1 MKKLII
7 IILAA
12 VLAGGGALAGF
23 AIYNNQPENVATSAI
38 SEAVEDLLE
47 REEIA
52 PLANMLKGGS
62 LEISAEVDPEK
73 LGLGLFGNDALKAGG
88 KMYFSEDAFML
99 EKLSVEYGDVKLSG
113 DAYVGEDIIYVTNKD
128 ILGGTYGIIRGKMA
142 SAFKNSEFAE
152 LLALDEDG
160 AKLIT
165 QILEDYDNGKD
176 KDLIKDL
183 EKYIEKYL
191 DVAVKAFKDNADF
204 ETENDTVK
212 VNGEKI
218 NARVV
223 EVTIDGKTIAAIA
236 DALSDELKE
245 DDKLR
250 DLVDEYLKPYKDVLK
265 EEGIIE
271 KSTKELYND
280 VVKGLA
286 DYADE
291 VKKQDGDVIVSIV
304 TPKMSSELVQLSVTL
319 KEGKEKTELFT
330 LNIGKGGIKKTDCIS
345 IEMDG
350 VKVEYQIKDNDSKKY
365 SSELNLIYEE
375 DDEEINVCKITVDK
389 KKESFKIVAGED
401 GEVTLSGDFIS
412 KGKKTTISLKKIS
425 ARDVEIKDGFELTLV
440 ISEKDKMPKPTSKVT
455 NIFKLDEEDIKEIKK
470 NAEDFFGDNFGFG
483 VEAPGDPEANFP
495 DDWYGDDETPEKT
508 DPEYTYHDDWYGG
521 DETLDDPDPEY
532 TYPEDYYPTDDEP
545 EKSPEEPWYDDTAAT
560 PDFFYPDGNID
571 GNIFGGDSVIT
582 SVVISPEFNPNID
595 FETAV
600 ISIIPRA

>member
-1 MKKLII
+1 MKKLLII
-7 IILAA
+7 ALAV
-12 VLAGGGALAGF
+12 VLAGCGVFAGF
-23 AIYNNQPENVATSAI
+23 AIYNNQPENVAI
-38 SEAVEDLLE
+38 SSISGAVEDLLE
-47 REEIA
+47 REEIE
-52 PLANMLKGGS
+52 PVVNMLKEGS
-62 LEISAEVDPEK
+62 LEVSAEVDSEK
-73 LGLGLFGNDALKAGG
+73 LGFNMFGIDALKAGG

-99 EKLSVEYGDVKLSG
+99 EKLSVEYGDIKLSG
-113 DAYVGEDIIYVTNKD
+113 DAYVGEDSIYVTNKE
-128 ILGGTYGIIRGKMA
+128 ILGGSYGIIRGEMA
-142 SAFKNSEFAE
+142 SAFKKSELVD
-152 LLALDEDG
+152 LLELDEDG
-160 AKLIT
+160 VKLIT
-165 QILEDYDNGKD
+165 QILKDYDNGKD
-176 KDLIKDL
+176 KDLTKDL
-183 EKYIEKYL
+183 EKYIKKYL
-191 DVAVKAFKDNADF
+191 KVAIEALQDNADF

-350 VKVEYQIKDNDSKKY
+350 VEVEYKIEDNDSKKY

-412 KGKKTTISLKKIS
+412 KSKETTISLKKIS
-425 ARDVEIKDGFELTLV
+425 SGDVEIKDGFELTLV

-455 NIFKLDEEDIKEIKK
+455 NVFKLDEEDMKEIKER
-470 NAEDFFGDNFGFG
+470 AEDIFNPKTILSGTYSSDVFGTGASYEFN
-483 VEAPGDPEANFP
+483 
-495 DDWYGDDETPEKT
+495 GDDVTITVTILGNSETIEGTYEIRNNLITFEIEDDSNYSGTFIFEQGDDYIMISGAKYEK
-508 DPEYTYHDDWYGG
+508 E
-521 DETLDDPDPEY
+521 
-532 TYPEDYYPTDDEP
+532 
-545 EKSPEEPWYDDTAAT
+545 
-560 PDFFYPDGNID
+560 
-571 GNIFGGDSVIT
+571 
-582 SVVISPEFNPNID
+582 
-595 FETAV
+595 
-600 ISIIPRA
+600 